1 MQLTPAEA
9 GPSAVCL
16 IVSGRLDTPG
26 VDEIEPRF
34 TQAARGSGK
43 HVLVDLHEVSFVSSM
58 GVRMLISTARA
69 LHAAQRRM
77 VLFAPQPLVR
87 EMLDTVALDQIIP
100 VATDQTAALGLL
112 EG

>member
-1 MQLTPAEA
+1 MQLTTAEA

-43 HVLVDLHEVSFVSSM
+43 HVLVD
-58 GVRMLISTARA
+58 
-69 LHAAQRRM
+69 
-77 VLFAPQPLVR
+77 
-87 EMLDTVALDQIIP
+87 
-100 VATDQTAALGLL
+100 
-112 EG
+112 